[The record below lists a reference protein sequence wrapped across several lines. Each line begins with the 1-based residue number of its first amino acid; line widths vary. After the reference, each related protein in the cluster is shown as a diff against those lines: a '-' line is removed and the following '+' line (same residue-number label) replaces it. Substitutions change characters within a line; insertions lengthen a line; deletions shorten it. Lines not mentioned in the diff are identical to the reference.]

1 MGFVINSR
9 NILYLIGG
17 GTYLPIKL
25 HQSFKFT
32 TMTSSIAK
40 EEKRYP
46 WGGVVGLGMGTAVT
60 NHVEFRL
67 EFMKSFLEK
76 LTIDEVHGSND
87 VLAYRPREILGT
99 FSLIYKF

>member
-1 MGFVINSR
+1 
-9 NILYLIGG
+9 
-17 GTYLPIKL
+17 
-25 HQSFKFT
+25 
-32 TMTSSIAK
+32 
-40 EEKRYP
+40 
-46 WGGVVGLGMGTAVT
+46 MGTAVT